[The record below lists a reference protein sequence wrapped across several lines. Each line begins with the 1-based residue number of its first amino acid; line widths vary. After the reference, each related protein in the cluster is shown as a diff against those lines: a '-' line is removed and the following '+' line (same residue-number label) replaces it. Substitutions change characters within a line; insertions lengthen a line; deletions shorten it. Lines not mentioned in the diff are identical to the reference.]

1 VTSLV
6 RQAPLGAVCLVLLM
20 WCIAAKFRAVYRVE
34 PGKAI
39 TL

>member
-1 VTSLV
+1 VSSLV
-6 RQAPLGAVCLVLLM
+6 SQGPLGAVSLILLM